1 MRNNKGLLGLAVT
14 MLFVMV
20 SSVGIAS
27 DAETQGLQQH
37 LDEIV
42 TGEKTEQPLVGVAV
56 SIKVGDT
63 LIQAA
68 SGCAELS
75 PPAGDEQTCL
85 RPMLPTTKVRVAS
98 ISKFFV
104 ALGIQKLVAS
114 GKIDL
119 DTNVNAYLPFEV
131 TGQHA
136 PKPHVTARTLLS
148 HTSSL
153 RDPEEYWV
161 QAPGAFE
168 DLFSQNDLFQYG
180 DTDSETFNYANLGYG
195 ILAGVI
201 EAVST
206 ERFDR
211 FMTEQVFT
219 PNGYDVGFNW
229 SGVSVEGRRSGGVLY
244 RWVDGAWRPQTDA
257 PETLSDD
264 RPVIYTTPDLDT
276 SEFLSD
282 YEPTSNPSLFSPQGG
297 LRASAADLATMITDP
312 DLRPSQEFEQPAW
325 SRSTGGVAAE
335 GNEWVDAYGLGVQIV
350 EAPLGN
356 DDIVLKGHSGE
367 AYGLY
372 SGAWSVKT
380 DSSKQEP
387 ISIAYVI
394 TGVKGEPIAGST
406 PAFNQPTEA
415 VLRAAL
421 EVVRAAQTSS
431 KAP

>member
-20 SSVGIAS
+20 SSLGIAS

-42 TGEKTEQPLVGVAV
+42 TGEKTDQPLVGVAV
-56 SIKVGDT
+56 SVKVGDT

-75 PPAGDEQTCL
+75 PPTGDKQTCL

-98 ISKFFV
+98 LSKFFV
-104 ALGIQKLVAS
+104 ALGIQQLVAS

-119 DTNVNAYLPFEV
+119 DTDVNTYLPFEV

-136 PKPHVTARTLLS
+136 PKPNVTARTLLS

-168 DLFSQNDLFQYG
+168 GLFSKNDLFQHG
-180 DTDSETFNYANLGYG
+180 DTNSEIFNYANLGYG

-219 PNGYDVGFNW
+219 PNGFDVGFNW
-229 SGVSVEGRRSGGVLY
+229 SGVSVEGRRNGGVLY
-244 RWVDGAWRPQTDA
+244 RWVDGAWRPPTDA

-276 SEFLSD
+276 SDFLSD
-282 YEPTSNPSLFSPQGG
+282 YEPTSNPSLF
-297 LRASAADLATMITDP
+297 
-312 DLRPSQEFEQPAW
+312 
-325 SRSTGGVAAE
+325 
-335 GNEWVDAYGLGVQIV
+335 
-350 EAPLGN
+350 
-356 DDIVLKGHSGE
+356 
-367 AYGLY
+367 
-372 SGAWSVKT
+372 
-380 DSSKQEP
+380 
-387 ISIAYVI
+387 
-394 TGVKGEPIAGST
+394 
-406 PAFNQPTEA
+406 
-415 VLRAAL
+415 
-421 EVVRAAQTSS
+421 
-431 KAP
+431 